1 MGIFQFVEF
10 TMDNKSIS
18 SWVRQAR
25 YRAKKYSIH
34 NDLKME
40 DVWDIIKIHES
51 KCAYCAESMETLDHP
66 FPLKDLAPNVPANVL
81 PTCKKCKKKKKNNDL
96 SWLFS
101 QKIISKERYIKIV
114 DMMLKARGRNIMK
127 EHIKM
132 IIGILENEQ

>member
-1 MGIFQFVEF
+1 
-10 TMDNKSIS
+10 
-18 SWVRQAR
+18 
-25 YRAKKYSIH
+25 
-34 NDLKME
+34 ME

-81 PTCKKCKKKKKNNDL
+81 PTCKECKKKKKNNDL

-114 DMMLKARGRNIMK
+114 DMMLKARGKSIMK

-132 IIGILENEQ
+132 IIGMLENEK